1 MKLVKQLLF
10 WLLFYIGCIGF
21 VGVFTLDI
29 EVARNTTIFFALI
42 ACFLL
47 GVYIRKKN
55 WWNARVK
62 LYLISS
68 FGFLFYFIIGLIFN
82 INNWYIGP
90 SVCFLSY
97 SIGFLLANRRLLVM
111 YVALFSSI
119 FAYYSF
125 SWYPQKYVIKNNIYT
140 TANQEKIDLRDTS
153 LVLKDING
161 ENLIKSLQGK
171 VILVESWNEYC
182 GNCFSGMRDLHPFL
196 KEQEKAYKNFKHIY
210 LYTRSLRTGEATVDD
225 EKIFKNK
232 YLPYEDMP
240 ILKDEKQ
247 VFYNKYLPEGFP
259 HFLLID
265 DKGNIIFSF
274 QGYYKNFKPTYENYI
289 SSQLKKIFIDK

>member
-1 MKLVKQLLF
+1 MKFVKQLLF
-10 WLLFYIGCIGF
+10 WLLFYIGCIVF

-29 EVARNTTIFFALI
+29 DVARNTTIFFALVV
-42 ACFLL
+42 CFLL
-47 GVYIRKKN
+47 GVYVRKRN
-55 WWNARVK
+55 WWNALVK

-68 FGFLFYFIIGLIFN
+68 FGFLFYFITSLIFN
-82 INNWYIGP
+82 INNWDIGP
-90 SVCFLSY
+90 AVCFLAY
-97 SIGFLLANRRLLVM
+97 SVGFLLATRRLLVM
-111 YVALFSSI
+111 YVALFSGI

-125 SWYPQKYVIKNNIYT
+125 SWYPQKYVINNNIYT
-140 TANQEKIDLRDTS
+140 TANYKKVDLGDTA
-153 LVLKDING
+153 LVLKNANG
-161 ENLIKSLQGK
+161 ENFIKSLQGK

-196 KEQEKAYKNFKHIY
+196 KEQEKSYKNFKHIY
-210 LYTRSLRTGEATVDD
+210 LYTRPLRKGETTIDD

-232 YLPYEDMP
+232 YLPYENMP

-265 DKGNIIFSF
+265 DEGNIIFSF
-274 QGYYKNFKPTYENYI
+274 QGYYKNFKSTYEDYI
-289 SSQLKKIFIDK
+289 SDQLRRIFKK